1 MVDAYVVLREADD
14 VTPAVWDAVK
24 RVYRDKFARDMY
36 IHWEDFWDVLIRH
49 GFAMSELDCPASRLI
64 IGAVNESRARK

>member
-1 MVDAYVVLREADD
+1 MTVKPLRSAAD
-14 VTPAVWDAVK
+14 VTPAVWDAIR
-24 RVYRDKFARDMY
+24 RVYGETFARDRY
-36 IHWEDFWDVLIRH
+36 IHWEEFWDVLIGH